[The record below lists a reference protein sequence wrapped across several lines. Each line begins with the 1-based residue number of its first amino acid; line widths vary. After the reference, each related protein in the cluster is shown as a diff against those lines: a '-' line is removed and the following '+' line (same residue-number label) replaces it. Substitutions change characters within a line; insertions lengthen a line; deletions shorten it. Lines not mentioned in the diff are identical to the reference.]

1 MPNMTVR
8 DRDPGTPPD
17 DDFDRPASRGF
28 VRHEV
33 ALLRADMQKEFASV
47 RAEIAS
53 LRTDTQKEFASV
65 RIEMANL
72 RADLQKEIADLRL
85 EIAERLSRLETRL
98 WWRISVTVGVMI
110 ALQAIVQRV

>member
-8 DRDPGTPPD
+8 DRDPGAAPD

-33 ALLRADMQKEFASV
+33 ALLRVDMQKEFANV
-47 RAEIAS
+47 R
-53 LRTDTQKEFASV
+53 T
-65 RIEMANL
+65 EMANL
-72 RADLQKEIADLRL
+72 RADLQKEIANLRL
-85 EIAERLSRLETRL
+85 EIAERLGRLETRL

>member
-1 MPNMTVR
+1 MPNVTVR
-8 DRDPGTPPD
+8 DRDPGAAPD

-33 ALLRADMQKEFASV
+33 ALLRAEM
-47 RAEIAS
+47 
-53 LRTDTQKEFASV
+53 QKEFASV

>member
-1 MPNMTVR
+1 MPNVTVR
-8 DRDPGTPPD
+8 DRDPGAAPD

-33 ALLRADMQKEFASV
+33 ALLRAEM
-47 RAEIAS
+47 
-53 LRTDTQKEFASV
+53 QKEFASV

-85 EIAERLSRLETRL
+85 EIAERLSRLEARL

>member
-1 MPNMTVR
+1 MPNVTVR
-8 DRDPGTPPD
+8 DRDPGAAPD

-33 ALLRADMQKEFASV
+33 AILRAEM
-47 RAEIAS
+47 
-53 LRTDTQKEFASV
+53 QKEFASV

>member
-1 MPNMTVR
+1 MPNVTVR
-8 DRDPGTPPD
+8 DRDPGAAPD

-33 ALLRADMQKEFASV
+33 ALLRTEM
-47 RAEIAS
+47 
-53 LRTDTQKEFASV
+53 QKEFASV

-85 EIAERLSRLETRL
+85 EMAERLSRLETRL

>member
-8 DRDPGTPPD
+8 DRDPGAAPD

-33 ALLRADMQKEFASV
+33 ALLRAEM
-47 RAEIAS
+47 
-53 LRTDTQKEFASV
+53 QKEFASV

>member
-1 MPNMTVR
+1 MPNVTVR
-8 DRDPGTPPD
+8 DRDPGAAPD

-33 ALLRADMQKEFASV
+33 ALLRAEMQN
-47 RAEIAS
+47 
-53 LRTDTQKEFASV
+53 EFASV

-72 RADLQKEIADLRL
+72 RADLQKKIADLRL
-85 EIAERLSRLETRL
+85 EIAERLGRLETRL

-110 ALQAIVQRV
+110 GLQAIVQRV

>member
-8 DRDPGTPPD
+8 DRDSGAAPD

-33 ALLRADMQKEFASV
+33 ALLRAEM
-47 RAEIAS
+47 
-53 LRTDTQKEFASV
+53 QKEFASV

-85 EIAERLSRLETRL
+85 EIAERLGRLETRL

>member
-33 ALLRADMQKEFASV
+33 ALLRADMQKEFANV
-47 RAEIAS
+47 RM
-53 LRTDTQKEFASV
+53 
-65 RIEMANL
+65 EMANL

>member
-8 DRDPGTPPD
+8 DRDSGAAHD

-33 ALLRADMQKEFASV
+33 ALLRAEM
-47 RAEIAS
+47 
-53 LRTDTQKEFASV
+53 QKEFASV

-85 EIAERLSRLETRL
+85 EIAERLGRLETRL